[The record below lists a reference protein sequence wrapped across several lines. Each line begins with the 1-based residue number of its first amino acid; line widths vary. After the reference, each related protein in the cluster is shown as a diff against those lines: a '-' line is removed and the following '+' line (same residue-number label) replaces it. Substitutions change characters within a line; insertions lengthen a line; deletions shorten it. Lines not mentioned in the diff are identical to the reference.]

1 MEGEEFPRRASGEA
15 RAATV
20 LEAGAS
26 KVSISFMRW
35 SIQGSLAQGS
45 YTVVSPA

>member
-1 MEGEEFPRRASGEA
+1 MDGEEFPRRASGEA

-35 SIQGSLAQGS
+35 SIQGSPAQGS